1 MQAPI
6 TTPWADEK
14 YVRDQF
20 TKMGFTGYAYTQS
33 LKIKDADVDVVDDV
47 KAAGDA
53 PLEAT
58 RVAIL
63 QREKLN
69 PLDLV
74 ELENPGD
81 FYTRPDRLSRV
92 VHNYNVRATPHLT
105 RASEP
110 WRVDPVNIAKL
121 QTR

>member
-1 MQAPI
+1 MQSPI
-6 TTPWADEK
+6 TTPWADEE
-14 YVRDQF
+14 YVRAQF

-33 LKIKDADVDVVDDV
+33 LKIKDADVEHEDEVN
-47 KAAGDA
+47 AAGDA

-63 QREKLN
+63 QREELN

-81 FYTRPDRLSRV
+81 FYARPDRLSRV
-92 VHNYNVRATPHLT
+92 QYNHNVVGTQHLARA
-105 RASEP
+105 AEP
-110 WRVDPVNIAKL
+110 WRVRPINIAKL
-121 QTR
+121 QTK